1 MIKELVRIVVALGS
15 LAGIAGAQTNVG
27 GPIFSNTTWTP
38 AGSPYQLTSSVIIGA
53 GATLTIQPGVE
64 VRFTST
70 GRLLVVGEAS
80 LGAGALVA
88 RGTPAQPVRFT
99 STAANPGSWDALLF
113 TDRAI
118 DAQLDPN
125 GVYLSGSI
133 LEHCIVEFGG
143 GSASYQGAVEI
154 LNSSPLLTD
163 CLVRNNSRRGV
174 RASMAAGTTGPTPPL
189 NVRNCEVRQN
199 GRGGMDVTSGSA
211 HAIVGCTF
219 AQNSAAGGESGAGL
233 AVQSSADVRVDA
245 CTISGNNGSASGGGL
260 YLGSAANAVL
270 TGVTI
275 SSNVATSQGGG
286 AYAASCS
293 NLRFESCSFEDN
305 QSASA
310 GGGLR
315 THSCTGM
322 VLQSCTFERNSGS
335 IGGGVFALFGSLS
348 LLQCGIGENT
358 ASAAGGGVYLQL
370 SFTAQNCVIRGNVGA
385 DGGGM
390 HMDAASGS
398 VTGCTIEENE
408 ATGSGGGIYSNST
421 FTLATTTVSCN
432 SADDGGGLY
441 LQGNSAGVVL
451 SGNSTNGTF
460 NTFQGNTANRGDQI
474 FNNRLFNVNG
484 SNNVNADHVCWG
496 LSDPNGSPNALWD
509 FFDDSTLSI
518 VIASNFAS
526 CQPIGCGCVGV
537 NYCVTSPN
545 SAGPGAT
552 IGYTGSTSLAAND
565 FTLTVT
571 GCPPNKAGLFFYGPF
586 QTSAPLGAG
595 IRCVD
600 SPSQRLSL
608 VNTDANGDA
617 SQALDL
623 TVPPAAGSINAG
635 SVWSFQFWFRDPGFG
650 GFNFN
655 LSDGLEVKFCD

>member
-1 MIKELVRIVVALGS
+1 MIKKLVQVAVALGS
-15 LAGIAGAQTNVG
+15 LAGIAVAQTNVG

-88 RGTPAQPVRFT
+88 RGTGAQPVRFT
-99 STAANPGSWDALLF
+99 STAANPGSWDAILF

-133 LEHCIVEFGG
+133 LEHCSVEFGG

-189 NVRNCEVRQN
+189 NMRGCELRQN
-199 GRGGMDVTSGSA
+199 GNGGLDVASGSA
-211 HAIVGCTF
+211 HMIVGCTF
-219 AQNSAAGGESGAGL
+219 AQNFGTLGAPGVGL
-233 AVQSSADVRVDA
+233 AVQSAADVRIDA
-245 CTISGNNGSASGGGL
+245 CTVSNNSGSTGAGL
-260 YLGSAANAVL
+260 YIASCSNAV
-270 TGVTI
+270 VTDSTF
-275 SSNVATSQGGG
+275 SSNVTTSEGGG
-286 AYAASCS
+286 AYAASCT
-293 NLRFESCSFEDN
+293 NLRFENCTFEDS
-305 QSASA
+305 QSTGA

-315 THSCTGM
+315 ASSCTAL
-322 VLQSCTFERNSGS
+322 VLQSCTFERNSS
-335 IGGGVFALFGSLS
+335 STGGGISAAFGSLS
-348 LLQCGIGENT
+348 LLQSVITENT
-358 ASAAGGGVYLQL
+358 STSVGGGMYLQQL
-370 SFTAQNCVIRGNVGA
+370 SFTAQGSIVGGNSGT

-390 HMDAASGS
+390 YLNTVSGS
-398 VTGCTIEENE
+398 ATDCTLEENE
-408 ATGSGGGIYSNST
+408 ASDKGGGIYCNSA
-421 FTLATTTVSCN
+421 FALATTTVSCN

-441 LQGNSAGVVL
+441 LQGNSAAVVL
-451 SGNSTNGTF
+451 NGNSTNGTF
-460 NTFQGNTANRGDQI
+460 NTFQSNTANRGDQL
-474 FNNRLFNVNG
+474 FNNRLFDVSG
-484 SNNVNADHVCWG
+484 SNNVNADYVCWG

-509 FFDDSTLSI
+509 FFDDSTLGI

-526 CQPIGCGCVGV
+526 CAPIGCGCVGV

-545 SAGPGAT
+545 SGGPGAV

-595 IRCVD
+595 VRCVD

-623 TVPPAAGSINAG
+623 TVPPAAGSITAG

-650 GFNFN
+650 GSNSN
-655 LSDGLEVKFCD
+655 LSNGLEVRFCD